1 MDIKEAL
8 RLIESGLFTELD
20 IDLLWE
26 LEDSLETYAG
36 ANVVAAFRALKT
48 FRENAVG
55 QNLAQ
60 RSLQMQ
66 GVIRNNVGIIERLQ
80 RSINIFSMDKNGEF
94 IYPEVTPLANFFRR
108 IVAVNYNHASPV
120 KEEDILSNAF
130 RLGNLGAYEK
140 ISLNEKF
147 SKLTPETQQHK
158 YIEAVVESM
167 EAYAFNLVASQLNE
181 DLNSKTEKKPEL
193 NEQDHKN
200 IKAEAEKRFYSM
212 VDNQSTEEFKITN
225 TNVICTTGVEVARLE
240 RFAEQIENKTLVKEI
255 AKKVEFADVT
265 LKKSYPETY
274 PVVKSFAKT
283 MDISFIGDKNIYGA
297 AKINEVIRTTVRG
310 KDEAQPS
317 LFTFLKEQPKQLSA
331 LSENIVNTIKQA
343 YKTVKTAMSL
353 GMAGEKIAQKW
364 RAITQKF
371 FVSKPK
377 AYVAPVQ
384 PETMPGKP
392 LSVQRQANNILKAQ
406 AQVLTTNP
414 EQTKRLNSLTK
425 NMQDLNLKA
434 RMAIEETATLPVK
447 ESLVSVQW
455 NNFNQAFQNGPIGA
469 LLVTPQPL
477 KGKTAA
483 VSKTAAAAKTVGNTG
498 APVVQ
503 TTVSSAETTL
513 SAAPSKPMVKGIVP
527 ASPIRPAVT
536 PARTYRG

>member
-26 LEDSLETYAG
+26 LEDSIETYAG
-36 ANVVAAFRALKT
+36 ANVVAAFRALKA
-48 FRENAVG
+48 FRGHAVG

-66 GVIRNNVGIIERLQ
+66 GLIRDNIRIIEQLQ
-80 RSINIFSMDKNGEF
+80 RNINIFSMDAKGEF
-94 IYPEVTPLANFFRR
+94 IYSEVTPLANFFRR

-120 KEEDILSNAF
+120 KEEDVLSNAF

-147 SKLTPETQQHK
+147 SQLSPETQKHK

-181 DLNSKTEKKPEL
+181 DLNSKTEKKTEL

-200 IKAEAEKRFYSM
+200 IKVEAEKRFYAM

-240 RFAEQIENKTLVKEI
+240 KFAAQIETKTKVNDF
-255 AKKVEFADVT
+255 AKKIEFADVMF
-265 LKKSYPETY
+265 KKSYPETY
-274 PVVKSFAKT
+274 PVVKSFSKT

-297 AKINEVIRTTVRG
+297 AKINEAIRTTVRS
-310 KDEAQPS
+310 KDKNQPS

-331 LSENIVNTIKQA
+331 LSENIVKTIKQA

-353 GMAGEKIAQKW
+353 GMASEKIAQKW
-364 RAITQKF
+364 RALTQKF

-377 AYVAPVQ
+377 AYAAPVQ
-384 PETMPGKP
+384 PKTLAGKP
-392 LSVQRQANNILKAQ
+392 LSVQHQVNNILKAQ
-406 AQVLTTNP
+406 AQPQTANP
-414 EQTKRLNSLTK
+414 EQAKHLNSLTK
-425 NMQDLNLKA
+425 NMQDLNIKA

-469 LLVTPQPL
+469 LLLTPQPQ
-477 KGKTAA
+477 GKTAA
-483 VSKTAAAAKTVGNTG
+483 ISNSAAAAQTDGNTV

-503 TTVSSAETTL
+503 TTINNAGTAL
-513 SAAPSKPMVKGIVP
+513 SDAPTKGIAP
-527 ASPIRPAVT
+527 ASPIRPVVA
-536 PARTYRG
+536 PSRTYRG